1 MDKLGR
7 VKPKDQRFGE
17 VRMGVNDLGTQ
28 RIDGRIRKPSVE
40 YVMGRN
46 ESHKALIEKPMLS
59 IENMVPVLLRSP
71 KK

>member
-7 VKPKDQRFGE
+7 VKPKEQRFGE
-17 VRMGVNDLGTQ
+17 IRMGSNDLGTQ
-28 RIDGRIRKPSVE
+28 RIDGRIKKPGVE

-46 ESHKALIEKPMLS
+46 ERHKALIEKPMLS
-59 IENMVPVLLRSP
+59 IETMVPVLLRGP